1 MDYAGIVE
9 PAATFFRHKASI
21 RRAIEAEGI
30 PYTIV
35 QSYGFA
41 GYYLR
46 NLGQPNATAPPR
58 DKVVVLGDGN
68 TKGIL
73 CEVKPTT
80 IIGTNNLT
88 WF

>member
-1 MDYAGIVE
+1 MDCANAVE
-9 PAATFFRHKASI
+9 PAATFFGHKASI

-46 NLGQPNATAPPR
+46 NFGQPNATAPPR

-73 CEVKPTT
+73 FV
-80 IIGTNNLT
+80 N
-88 WF
+88 